1 MSGNSFSTGSWIGGT
16 FIQNPPAAVA
26 ETTSNN
32 TSSMDNFMGALMGG
46 MLSGSGN
53 YPIVASSYDTS
64 SFANAITAM
73 NTTPSEAKL
82 NIPQGQ
88 QAKGISCN
96 AYKTVSR
103 SNYGQ
108 MWS

>member
-16 FIQNPPAAVA
+16 FIQNPPAVVA
-26 ETTSNN
+26 ETASSS
-32 TSSMDNFMGALMGG
+32 TSSMDNFMGALMGSL
-46 MLSGSGN
+46 LSNTNTS
-53 YPIVASSYDTS
+53 SSYDS
-64 SFANAITAM
+64 EAMLNNALTAM
-73 NTTPSEAKL
+73 NTTPSEVKL